1 MVVDGY
7 RELLLGSILANYIL
21 IEILFQLKWLR
32 KFMRSPIGLVV
43 AVVFED
49 RITNRNALVTN
60 VSSGIIAWRGD

>member
-1 MVVDGY
+1 VVVDGY
-7 RELLLGSILANYIL
+7 RELFLGSILANYIL

-32 KFMRSPIGLVV
+32 KFMRSPVRLVV